1 MPITRRP
8 WNADDVA
15 KLRQLAGKLTPKQIS
30 DEIGR
35 TEGAVVVEASKLKLS
50 LRTGRRTGRP
60 QASMRQR
67 HRRGLPEKGS
77 VMRPS
82 AARGGG
88 TWLVS
93 EGLLC

>member
-60 QASMRQR
+60 PRLNATEAQAGAS
-67 HRRGLPEKGS
+67 
-77 VMRPS
+77 
-82 AARGGG
+82 
-88 TWLVS
+88 
-93 EGLLC
+93 